1 MADGGI
7 TQMNHSNDE
16 MYKRRIAELEAENA
30 RLRDCLEFVKADRK
44 ALRDELYGQVKLEKE
59 TTEDEYL
66 EMIRNHKPGS
76 TARVLAELGIAPRK
90 PE

>member
-1 MADGGI
+1 
-7 TQMNHSNDE
+7 MNHSNDE

-30 RLRDCLEFVKADRK
+30 RLRDSLELVKAERR
-44 ALRDELYGQVKLEKE
+44 ALRDELYGEVTLEKE

-66 EMIRNHKPGS
+66 EIIRNHRPGS
-76 TARVLAELGIAPRK
+76 TARILAELGLTPRK

>member
-1 MADGGI
+1 
-7 TQMNHSNDE
+7 MNHSNDE

-30 RLRDCLEFVKADRK
+30 RLRDSLELVKAERR
-44 ALRDELYGQVKLEKE
+44 ALRDELYGEVKLEKE

-66 EMIRNHKPGS
+66 EIVRNHRPGS
-76 TARVLAELGIAPRK
+76 TARILAELGLTPRK